1 MRPADET
8 HRRGVIAG
16 VGLALLSLQ
25 VLAPAARAAEPSP
38 AGGDPSAGALI
49 IRSGQGFV
57 PHTHDLWIPY
67 AVLRTPP
74 REGVTLT
81 STPAR
86 GHTHEVALSHDDLA
100 AVNRGGTVSVKGGSH
115 TFVVALALAVRA
127 QAAGLRT
134 QARRT

>member
-8 HRRGVIAG
+8 HRRSVIAG

-25 VLAPAARAAEPSP
+25 VLAPAARAEPSP
-38 AGGDPSAGALI
+38 AGVDPSAGALI

-81 STPAR
+81 STLAR
-86 GHTHEVALSHDDLA
+86 GHTHEVALSHDDLV

-115 TFVVALALAVRA
+115 TFVVALALAVRD

-134 QARRT
+134 QARRA